1 MNLNVSAAS
10 ILIPAYNAGTSL
22 KELAER
28 LHRSMGDIRIVV
40 VDDGSID
47 NTAEIARSAGASVLQ
62 HDKNCGK
69 GAALQTG
76 FDFLKN
82 QADVEFILTMD
93 ADLQHRPEDIQKFFD
108 VQQQT
113 EADIV
118 VGWRERIGTKM
129 PVHRIISNSLTS
141 SLLSMKTGIKI
152 KDSQCGFRLMRKNV
166 IESIRLESNGYEAE
180 TELLIKA
187 ALLKFKIEFVPVSTV
202 YGSEKSYM
210 THWTTTINFIKVLF
224 RKYS

>member
-10 ILIPAYNAGTSL
+10 VLIPAYNAEIFFR
-22 KELAER
+22 ELTDR
-28 LHRSMGDIRIVV
+28 LHSSMGDIRIIV

-47 NTAEIARSAGASVLQ
+47 NTAEIARSAGATVLR
-62 HDKNCGK
+62 HDKNRGK

-76 FDFLKN
+76 FDFIKN
-82 QADVEFILTMD
+82 KADIKFILTMD

-108 VQQQT
+108 AQQQT
-113 EADIV
+113 EADII

-141 SLLSMKTGIKI
+141 SLLSLKTGIKI
-152 KDSQCGFRLMRKNV
+152 KDSQCGFRLIRKNV
-166 IESIRLESNGYEAE
+166 IENIRLESNGYEAE

-187 ALLKFKIEFVPVSTV
+187 ALLKYKIEFVPVSTV

-210 THWTTTINFIKVLF
+210 THWATTINFIKVLF